1 MKTLPFWLPPRLRLR
16 QNRMR
21 PAMRAI
27 PAITPMTIPAI
38 APPESFLEPPEEAL
52 AGGGVVGVVEAV
64 DDDPADEDGRVIDFV
79 MLGRTTPTHT
89 DSA

>member
-1 MKTLPFWLPPRLRLR
+1 LKTLPFWLPPRLRLR
-16 QNRMR
+16 QNRTR
-21 PAMRAI
+21 PIIRAI
-27 PAITPMTIPAI
+27 PAIAPMTIPAI
-38 APPESFLEPPEEAL
+38 APPEIFLEPPEESA
-52 AGGGVVGVVEAV
+52 AGGVVGVVEAV